1 MTSSG
6 SSGCSNRSCLGSRE
20 EYSGLFWLFQARW
33 CGKWWHRAR
42 RKLGRCNPGA
52 PYEALCSW
60 VERAGSGKAGTEGRW
75 DPPDSGVSGKIPL
88 RVSHLSYFSFFMALN
103 VPAAGNCRGRGF
115 LEKPGSVWGQYLSP
129 PFPRLRTICAFAA
142 CAGDKRRAPC
152 LQRLVGI
159 TGITVPFLWLPRYD
173 QVSENPLGAAP
184 PEPCKHHSL
193 LSRATVIKDK

>member
-1 MTSSG
+1 M
-6 SSGCSNRSCLGSRE
+6 
-20 EYSGLFWLFQARW
+20 
-33 CGKWWHRAR
+33 
-42 RKLGRCNPGA
+42 
-52 PYEALCSW
+52 
-60 VERAGSGKAGTEGRW
+60 GSGGTALGGNWDAVILELLTKRCVPGLNGRDREKQALKAG
-75 DPPDSGVSGKIPL
+75 GVSGKIPL